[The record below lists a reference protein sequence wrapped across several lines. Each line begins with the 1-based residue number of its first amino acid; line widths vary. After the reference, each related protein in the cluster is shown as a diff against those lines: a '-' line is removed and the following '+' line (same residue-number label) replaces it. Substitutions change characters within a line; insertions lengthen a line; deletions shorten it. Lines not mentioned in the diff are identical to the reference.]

1 MRDHGWKETGA
12 SVRRAASVRG
22 GNQNDSFVEFVR
34 DQLAELGEV
43 RRRAMFGGFG
53 LYCSNTFFG
62 IVYDERLYFK
72 TDERSAEAYVA
83 RGMGPFQPNDR
94 QKLRNYYEV
103 PPEIIDDRDQL
114 LLWAGEALRLAL

>member
-1 MRDHGWKETGA
+1 MK
-12 SVRRAASVRG
+12 
-22 GNQNDSFVEFVR
+22 DSFVAFVR

-43 RRRAMFGGFG
+43 RHRAMFGGFG
-53 LYCSNTFFG
+53 LYCGNAFFG

-72 TDERSAEAYVA
+72 TDEDSAREYVA
-83 RGMGPFQPNDR
+83 AGMQPFQANDR
-94 QKLRNYYEV
+94 QTLRNYYEV

>member
-1 MRDHGWKETGA
+1 M
-12 SVRRAASVRG
+12 RG

-62 IVYDERLYFK
+62 IVYDERLYFN

>member
-12 SVRRAASVRG
+12 SVRGAASVRSG
-22 GNQNDSFVEFVR
+22 KQNDSFVEFVR

-43 RRRAMFGGFG
+43 RHSAMFGGFG

-83 RGMGPFQPNDR
+83 RGMGLSSQTIGR
-94 QKLRNYYEV
+94 SYATTTKSHLRS
-103 PPEIIDDRDQL
+103 L
-114 LLWAGEALRLAL
+114 TTATSCCCGLAKH